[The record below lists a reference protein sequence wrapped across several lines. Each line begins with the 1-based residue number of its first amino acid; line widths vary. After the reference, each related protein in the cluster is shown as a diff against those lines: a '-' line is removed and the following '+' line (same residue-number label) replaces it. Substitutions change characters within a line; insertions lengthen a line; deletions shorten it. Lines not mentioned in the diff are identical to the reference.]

1 MRWLLVLLAVLTLAL
16 QFQLWS
22 GEGGLPEVW
31 RLERAVEEQR
41 AENRELAERNRALA
55 AEVEDLRRG
64 LDAIEERARSELGMI
79 HEDETFFL
87 VVDDD
92 D

>member
-16 QFQLWS
+16 QFRLWS

-41 AENRELAERNRALA
+41 DENRDLAERNRALA

>member
-16 QFQLWS
+16 QFRLWS

-31 RLERAVEEQR
+31 HLERAVEEQR
-41 AENRELAERNRALA
+41 RENRELAERNRALA

-64 LDAIEERARSELGMI
+64 LDAIEERARSELGMV